1 MLSKLKFLKHV
12 NKFSYL
18 SKNFAGKE
26 IVHGDKARKYMLEGV
41 NKLADAVQVTL
52 GPKGRNV
59 IIDQNFGDPKITKDG
74 VTVAKN
80 IEFSNKLVNL
90 GASLVKQVA
99 NRANNEAGDG
109 TTTATILAREIFK
122 QGCKSVTSGM
132 NPMDIRRGMMV
143 AVEKIE
149 EYLKRNSR
157 KISTKEDLAKVA
169 TISAN
174 NDPQIGELIASIMHK
189 VGPEGTI
196 NVQTGKTLEHE
207 VEYVEG
213 LKFDRGYLSPY
224 FITDAKTQKCEYD
237 NPLILILENKVND
250 IPALARFLE
259 FSIKSN
265 RPTLIICED
274 VESEA
279 LATLIINRLKG
290 NLKICA
296 VRSPGFGDNR
306 KNMLYDMAI
315 ATGATVISEEVG
327 LTLHNTEPASAFGS
341 AKKVIITKDD
351 TIIMEGNGDKFALQE
366 RIGQIREQIS
376 KTTSDYDKE
385 KMEER
390 LAKLTG
396 GVAVL
401 KVGGASETEV
411 NELKDRINDA
421 LCATKAAA
429 AEGIVVGGGCAL
441 LYASKELKKIKL
453 DNFDQ
458 QNGVNIVAEAI
469 KQPCIAICNNAGLP
483 GILIANQLLEQNDE
497 TLGMNAYSGEKCNLI
512 ENGVIDPT
520 KVVRTAIVGA
530 VRVSSLMLTTE
541 AMIVEEPK
549 KDEPAQAGGMGGMP
563 GMGGMGDMGY

>member
-1 MLSKLKFLKHV
+1 MLSKLRLNTINLK
-12 NKFSYL
+12 NISKKYFS
-18 SKNFAGKE
+18 GKE
-26 IVHGDKARKYMLEGV
+26 IIHGEAARKLMLIGV

-59 IIDQNFGDPKITKDG
+59 ILDQSFGDPKITKDG
-74 VTVAKN
+74 VTVAKH
-80 IEFSNKLVNL
+80 IEFSNKFINL

-132 NPMDIRRGMMV
+132 NPMDIRRGMMI

-149 EYLKRNSR
+149 EYLKNKSK
-157 KISTKEDLAKVA
+157 KITTQEDLARVA

-174 NDPQIGELIASIMHK
+174 NDKQIGDLIATIMYK

-213 LKFDRGYLSPY
+213 LKFDRGYISPY
-224 FITDAKTQKCEYD
+224 FVTDQKSQKCEYD

-250 IPALARFLE
+250 IQSLANFLE
-259 FSIKSN
+259 HSVKLQKPI
-265 RPTLIICED
+265 LIICED

-279 LATLIINRLKG
+279 LAMLIINRLKA
-290 NLKICA
+290 NLKVCA
-296 VRSPGFGDNR
+296 VKAPGFGDNR
-306 KNMLYDMAI
+306 KNMLYDIAI
-315 ATGATVISEEVG
+315 STGATVISEEIG
-327 LTLHNTEPASAFGS
+327 LTLNNSNPQDVLGTS
-341 AKKVIITKDD
+341 KKVIITKDD
-351 TIIMEGNGDKFALQE
+351 TIIIEGQGDKSALEE
-366 RIGQIREQIS
+366 RIIQIKENAS

-385 KMEER
+385 KFEER

-421 LCATKAAA
+421 LCATKAAV
-429 AEGIVVGGGCAL
+429 AEGIVSGGGTAL
-441 LYASKELKKIKL
+441 LYASRVLKNTKL
-453 DNFDQ
+453 ENFDQ
-458 QNGVNIVAEAI
+458 QNGINIVAEAI
-469 KQPCIAICNNAGLP
+469 KQPCIAICNNAGLS
-483 GILIANQLLEQNDE
+483 GVLIANQLLEQDNE
-497 TLGMNAYSGEKCNLI
+497 NFGINAQTGEKCDMISAGIL
-512 ENGVIDPT
+512 DPT

-530 VRVSSLMLTTE
+530 IRVSSLMLTTE
-541 AMIVEEPK
+541 AMICDAPK
-549 KDEPAQAGGMGGMP
+549 KEEKISRPNSHGYNAVGDE
-563 GMGGMGDMGY
+563 DEYNY